1 VCSLRSMASSEPSNF
16 ERILAG
22 FKKRLSSEY
31 AELFQLTTF
40 DDLKVSI
47 KRIETDQA
55 ARKGL
60 RNLNKI
66 KPFLNGLR
74 QYAEIL
80 EVFVQAKPEILA
92 FIWVSHS
99 KRFWVKPC

>member
-1 VCSLRSMASSEPSNF
+1 MASSEPSHF
-16 ERILAG
+16 EKILAG
-22 FKKRLSSEY
+22 FKKRLSSEH
-31 AELFQLTTF
+31 AELFQLATF
-40 DDLKVSI
+40 DDLKASI
-47 KRIETDQA
+47 KRIETEQA

-74 QYAEIL
+74 QYAEVL

-92 FIWVSHS
+92 FIWVSH
-99 KRFWVKPC
+99 WE